1 MYVCSNFVLS
11 HFIRVTEDHTL
22 QLKVAAILSW
32 NIHCSSS
39 MLAEQSPSDVCIVSG
54 WCGVVG
60 VVGVMWWVWCGVVGV
75 MWWGV
80 VWCGGCG
87 VLWGAVWD
95 DVLWWVCCAVMQ
107 CDALPHPQ
115 WEGAQLPQTPFPV
128 LVFLV
133 RKPREKNLRHLQ
145 VYLQLW
151 VMNIIINHLAPPPL
165 EASGQ

>member
-1 MYVCSNFVLS
+1 M
-11 HFIRVTEDHTL
+11 
-22 QLKVAAILSW
+22 
-32 NIHCSSS
+32 
-39 MLAEQSPSDVCIVSG
+39 
-54 WCGVVG
+54 
-60 VVGVMWWVWCGVVGV
+60 
-75 MWWGV
+75 
-80 VWCGGCG
+80 WCGGCD
-87 VLWGAVWD
+87 VLWWVWGAVWG

-107 CDALPHPQ
+107 CDALSHPQ

>member
-39 MLAEQSPSDVCIVSG
+39 MLAEQSPSDVCIV
-54 WCGVVG
+54 
-60 VVGVMWWVWCGVVGV
+60 
-75 MWWGV
+75 
-80 VWCGGCG
+80 GGCG
-87 VLWGAVWD
+87 VVWWVWWGGCDVLWWVWGAVWG